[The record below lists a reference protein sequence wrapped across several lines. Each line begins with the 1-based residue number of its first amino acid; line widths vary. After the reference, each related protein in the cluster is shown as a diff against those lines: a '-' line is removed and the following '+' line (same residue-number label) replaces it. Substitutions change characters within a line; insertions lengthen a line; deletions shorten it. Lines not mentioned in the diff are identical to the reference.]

1 MYWEIHT
8 DENCKTCFSIAEK
21 ISKGGRPRKIKRGRK
36 PDNELKSAQTTT
48 DKPLSVL
55 EAMKTKILSISK
67 SLEPN
72 GPANFKGNFY
82 FKETVNGDLFRPIC
96 KDILDMPLE
105 TSCEHYFCT
114 TCLSKALEATQAVA
128 CPVCKVELDDQ
139 KIKPAT
145 RRVLWL
151 TGELKIACNKCNS
164 ELNYEDSGHHN
175 CLPRHPLVPGIAQA
189 AQPLLAP
196 AVVPPVQPAVPT
208 LQDAFEQIRQGNMS
222 PEV

>member
-8 DENCKTCFSIAEK
+8 DENCKTGFSIAEK

-72 GPANFKGNFY
+72 GPPNFKGNFY

-114 TCLSKALEATQAVA
+114 TCLSKALEATQAVT

-145 RRVLWL
+145 RRVLRL
-151 TGELKIACNKCNS
+151 TGELS